1 MRIPLDYYRILGVPI
16 QATAQQL
23 SQSYHD
29 RALQLPRRE
38 YSDLAINA
46 RKQLLDEAYG
56 VLSDPEQRSAYDA
69 SFLAKTYELDQQ
81 PQLDS
86 PLESL
91 LELGGNSPTPWI
103 EINHEQLVG
112 ALLIWQELGEYD
124 LVLKL
129 GQPLLENPVSISPEQ
144 ERLMQSKLIRAD
156 VVLTIA
162 LACLELGREHW
173 QQGHSEKAAIA
184 GQTGQ
189 ELLLREGLF
198 PNVRGEIQ
206 ADLYRLRP
214 YRILELLSHEGE
226 DETRRT
232 QGIQLLRDM
241 LHERGGI
248 DGTGDDQSGLSVDD
262 FLRFIQQIRHYLTV
276 AEQQELFEL
285 EARRPSA
292 VATYLA
298 VYALIARGFA
308 QCQPYLITRAKE
320 MLQRLGRRQDVYLEQ
335 AVCALLLGQTEEASQ
350 ALELSQEYEPL
361 AFIRENSQ
369 DSPDLLPGLCLYGER
384 WLQNEVFPHF
394 RDLADQR
401 ASLKDYFADEQVQ
414 GYLEQLP
421 SEGAAQNQW
430 TVVES
435 PAFGAATALQAEP
448 RIPASVAPP
457 MGSGTAGRFE
467 DFDPGMP
474 PSNSGRGAVAGMPRN
489 RPPVERDSH
498 TSPDE
503 RGGRERKADPVA
515 LRDEGYRP
523 SRRRG
528 NRTSPSRAGRRSS
541 RSQSK
546 GTRSLI
552 FLGLGGVVGV
562 FFFVFLIGQA
572 IQLLRGGP
580 DLEQA
585 EVIDPM
591 ETMPNGEEMPVEE
604 APAPSVADP
613 ILTPEVAREVVQMWL
628 DVKKLAFGSEYRI
641 DQLETILTNPLLGV
655 WRGRVQQARSSNIS
669 REYQHTVSVD
679 EVIFDPAQPNVGA
692 AVVSVRERTTE
703 YRAGASAGV
712 RDDNLRVRYELVR
725 ENNQWKIRDMRIL

>member
-1 MRIPLDYYRILGVPI
+1 MPI

-91 LELGGNSPTPWI
+91 LELGGNAPTPWI

-124 LVLKL
+124 IVLKL
-129 GQPLLENPVSISPEQ
+129 GQPLLEDPVRISPEQ

-394 RDLADQR
+394 RDLVDQR
-401 ASLKDYFADEQVQ
+401 ASLKDYFADDQVQ

-435 PAFGAATALQAEP
+435 PALGAATALQTEP
-448 RIPASVAPP
+448 RIPASVAPST
-457 MGSGTAGRFE
+457 GGRTAGMFE

-474 PSNSGRGAVAGMPRN
+474 APGSSQGGGARMPGHRPPGSGRGA
-489 RPPVERDSH
+489 H
-498 TSPDE
+498 LSPDE
-503 RGGRERKADPVA
+503 PRGRERKADPVA
-515 LRDEGYRP
+515 LRDEGYTP

-528 NRTSPSRAGRRSS
+528 GRTSSSRGSRRGS

-572 IQLLRGGP
+572 IQLLRGPGF
-580 DLEQA
+580 DQA

-604 APAPSVADP
+604 APPAPSVADP

-628 DVKKLAFGSEYRI
+628 DVKKLAFGSEYRA

-655 WRGRVQQARSSNIS
+655 WRGRVQQARNSNIV
-669 REYQHTVSVD
+669 REYQHTLSVD
-679 EVIFDPAQPNVGA
+679 EVIFDPAQPNTGA

-703 YRAGASAGV
+703 FRAGASAGV